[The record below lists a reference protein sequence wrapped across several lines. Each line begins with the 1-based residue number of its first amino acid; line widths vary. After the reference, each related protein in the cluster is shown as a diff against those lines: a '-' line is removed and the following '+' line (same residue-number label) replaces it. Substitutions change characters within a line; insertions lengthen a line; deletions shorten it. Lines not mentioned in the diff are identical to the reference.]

1 VRRPTPLTQ
10 AIAVNAVLVA
20 AAVLAAGSAANLDL
34 DAGQDARTFAVLVAA
49 LLAVVLVNAFVLRR
63 RFAPLE
69 ALNAQVERIESAAGG
84 LPPLAP
90 GQAAEVVR
98 LHGAFAAVL
107 ERLEDQRAATA
118 AAVVQGQERERER
131 VARDLHDECNQAL
144 AGLLLRLEAAAQ
156 AAPGPLADEL
166 RACQAVAARA
176 MEELLRL
183 ARELRPAALDE
194 LGLAAAVRSVV
205 TRTAGRAGWD
215 AEVRLDED
223 AAAELAGDAQL
234 AAYRFVQE
242 ALANAARHAGARRVR
257 VEVVPG
263 RVVVQDDGRGF
274 TTGAPTAG
282 LGLRGMRERA
292 QLAGGRLRVRSA
304 PGAGTTVELALPR
317 GAIT

>member
-1 VRRPTPLTQ
+1 MRRPTLLTQ
-10 AIAVNAVLVA
+10 AIAVNAALVA
-20 AAVLAAGSAANLDL
+20 VSVLAARYAAELDL
-34 DAGQDARTFAVLVAA
+34 RTPAGIRTFAVLVAA
-49 LLAVVLVNAFVLRR
+49 LLAVVLVNGMVLRR

-69 ALNAQVERIESAAGG
+69 ALIAQVEAVESAAGG

-90 GQAAEVVR
+90 GEVEEVVR
-98 LHGAFAAVL
+98 LHGAFGELL
-107 ERLEDQRAATA
+107 ERLEAERAATA
-118 AAVVQGQERERER
+118 AAVVHGQERERER

-144 AGLLLRLEAAAQ
+144 TGLLLRLEAAALD
-156 AAPGPLADEL
+156 APGPLAGEL
-166 RACQAVAARA
+166 RDCQAVAARA

-205 TRTAGRAGWD
+205 ARTAGRAGWD

-223 AAAELAGDAQL
+223 AAAALAGDAQL

-242 ALANAARHAGARRVR
+242 ALANAARHAGARHVR
-257 VEVVPG
+257 VEVCHG

-274 TTGAPTAG
+274 EPEERTAG

-304 PGAGTTVELALPR
+304 PGAGTTVELALP
-317 GAIT
+317 